1 MENFRNWSPPGW
13 VLTSYIT
20 LLVTYPLLQ
29 FIYYNYFH
37 PLAKIP
43 GSPLW
48 CSSRLPFLW
57 SFARGNLIKDLQ
69 RMHEKYG
76 QVLRIAPDEVTF
88 AHPDAWNDIMLPQ
101 PGRPPFLKHPV
112 WWNPLPG
119 MPRSLISSLGGEEHT
134 YFRKFFAPPFTSRA
148 LKSQEPILHEY
159 VDLLVDRLCEVTTST
174 KEEDRSNGQEVDI
187 WLWYNFF
194 TFDVFSELAFGES
207 FGCLERGTYHSWI
220 VLIFDYAKAMA
231 ALVAVRFFPV
241 PGMDLLLTKLLPP
254 SLVKAQQA
262 HFQLI
267 VDKVRRRLER
277 GQSGRPDIMSYLGIE
292 DANGVTSQDGE
303 TGLPLDIINA
313 TFSEFVIAG
322 SESTGVVL
330 TGAINYLA
338 HNTGKLEVLVK
349 EIRDHFTTYDEI
361 SLDALRDLT
370 YLNAVLNEALR
381 LCPSVRLVTPR
392 QVPKGGA
399 TVCGRWLPAGVSTT
413 CPKSFRLNRAD
424 IFMLINPRPA
434 RPDPIADCR
443 LYHSIGHASGAE
455 FLLRAECFPPRA
467 LVG

>member
-1 MENFRNWSPPGW
+1 MDNFKDWFPPGW
-13 VLTSYIT
+13 LSTGCIT
-20 LLVTYPLLQ
+20 FLVAYPLLQ

-57 SFARGNLIKDLQ
+57 SFSRGTLIKDLE

-88 AHPDAWNDIMLPQ
+88 SHPDAWNDIMLPQ
-101 PGRPPFLKHPV
+101 PGRAPFLKHPV

-119 MPRSLISSLGGEEHT
+119 MPRSLISSLGGDEHT

-159 VDLLVDRLCEVTTST
+159 VDLLVDRLCEVTTPKDT
-174 KEEDRSNGQEVDI
+174 DTDRSEVDI

-194 TFDVFSELAFGES
+194 TFDVFGELAFGES

-241 PGMDLLLTKLLPP
+241 SGMDRLLTKLLPP

-277 GQSGRPDIMSYLGIE
+277 GESGRPDIMSYLGGSSSME
-292 DANGVTSQDGE
+292 QEEEEGKKDAKNGVTWQQQDGGGE
-303 TGLPLDIINA
+303 TGLLGSLPLDIINA

-330 TGAINYLA
+330 TGAINYLI
-338 HNTGKLEVLVK
+338 HNRDKLAILTE
-349 EIRDHFTTYDEI
+349 EIRSNFVTYDKI
-361 SLDALRDLT
+361 TLDALRDLP

-381 LCPSVRLVTPR
+381 LCPSVRQVTPR
-392 QVPKGGA
+392 QVPRGGA
-399 TVCGRWLPAGVSTT
+399 TVCGSWMPGGVSTL
-413 CPKSFRLNRAD
+413 PFLSSQ
-424 IFMLINPRPA
+424 NPF
-434 RPDPIADCR
+434 
-443 LYHSIGHASGAE
+443 GW
-455 FLLRAECFPPRA
+455 PPR
-467 LVG
+467 LSLSL